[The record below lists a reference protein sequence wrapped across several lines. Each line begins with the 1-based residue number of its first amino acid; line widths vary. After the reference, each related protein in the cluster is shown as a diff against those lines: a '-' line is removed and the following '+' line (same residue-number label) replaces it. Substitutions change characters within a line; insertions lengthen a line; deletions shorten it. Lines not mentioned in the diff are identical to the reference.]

1 MAEPA
6 FYRCGACL
14 HAWQRTEW
22 RTRFNPPATCPRC
35 RSTEQHTDQE
45 REGAYVHEVYGPIAE
60 VVGAALKKKLE
71 QA

>member
-22 RTRFNPPATCPRC
+22 RTRLNLPATCPRC
-35 RSTEQHTDQE
+35 SSTEQHTDQE
-45 REGAYVHEVYGPIAE
+45 RESAYVREVYGPITE
-60 VVGAALKKKLE
+60 VVGAALKKLE
-71 QA
+71 QT